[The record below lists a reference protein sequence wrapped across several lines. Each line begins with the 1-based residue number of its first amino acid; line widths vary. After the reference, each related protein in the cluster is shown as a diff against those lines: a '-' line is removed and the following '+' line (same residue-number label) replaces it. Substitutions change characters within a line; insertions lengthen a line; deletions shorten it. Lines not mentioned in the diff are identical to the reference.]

1 MTNIN
6 WKFKNWVFTADGC
19 VSDHDSVKFTPEPP
33 DTVKKIW
40 EVMTTTEDL
49 KIKCNRVEV
58 LHFIYQ
64 NYSMTCVNKFNKKVG
79 KIYFY
84 SEDSATKAFTSE
96 LQGTQRLFVDGEIC
110 MLYLFFHPILD
121 S

>member
-1 MTNIN
+1 
-6 WKFKNWVFTADGC
+6 
-19 VSDHDSVKFTPEPP
+19 
-33 DTVKKIW
+33 
-40 EVMTTTEDL
+40 MTTTEDL

-96 LQGTQRLFVDGEIC
+96 LQGTQRIFVDGQFACYTYFFI
-110 MLYLFFHPILD
+110 LF
-121 S
+121 